1 MGTTHRWSGPS
12 SVLPQGIASRGVVE
26 RSPRALVVEETR
38 SPLRDAR
45 RDASVVDE
53 GELGAPP
60 HRVARPVV
68 DASASIDAP
77 IDTPIDTAS
86 DASLETPSEPL
97 ESRSLPRSTP
107 PPPTIGVDTRALS
120 SAPPPPLDSVSIA
133 LNAANAS
140 SATRAASGTGGVP
153 LASVERFID
162 EGRWDVLSDMLEAS
176 ARAGELPPH
185 LMMVYAV
192 ARAEAHPE
200 DAGLV
205 ALAIKAS
212 ADAYGVPEASPIA
225 CLLAKRTLRRTPREW
240 GKRPAPRGTI
250 STIIVFVALVL
261 GGGGGFWLSTTRCRS
276 RSRVLALEVAPAS
289 RAWPLPR
296 HGARALRQEPLPRR
310 RSSFVLPS
318 SMWALPLLS
327 TMKKC
332 PDR

>member
-1 MGTTHRWSGPS
+1 MLVTMTEGDRRRRDPSRRDPRAEPDGDDSSVERPFERPS
-12 SVLPQGIASRGVVE
+12 SGHRLPEDSSNARL
-26 RSPRALVVEETR
+26 RALVVEETR

-68 DASASIDAP
+68 DASASIDTPLDA
-77 IDTPIDTAS
+77 PIDTAS
-86 DASLETPSEPL
+86 DASLETPIEPL

-261 GGGGGFWLSTTRCRS
+261 GGGGGFWLSTTK
-276 RSRVLALEVAPAS
+276 VQI
-289 RAWPLPR
+289 PLP
-296 HGARALRQEPLPRR
+296 A
-310 RSSFVLPS
+310 F
-318 SMWALPLLS
+318 LLS
-327 TMKKC
+327 
-332 PDR
+332 R